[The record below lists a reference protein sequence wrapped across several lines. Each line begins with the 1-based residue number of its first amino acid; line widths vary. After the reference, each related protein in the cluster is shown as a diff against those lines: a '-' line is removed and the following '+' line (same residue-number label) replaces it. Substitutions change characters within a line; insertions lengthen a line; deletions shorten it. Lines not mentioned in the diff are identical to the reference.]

1 MGKVISV
8 ANQKGGVGKTT
19 TTVNLSTILA
29 SIVAIAVAIS
39 VHEFG
44 HAYSA
49 HLLGDDTAK
58 MYGRMTLNPAKHLD
72 AMGLIAMLIVH
83 IGWAKPVPVN
93 PNNFKNYKVGNII
106 VSLAGVTANIITAII
121 CILINK
127 EINMY
132 AINLIAQYVIMYNVG
147 FAAFNLLPI
156 PPLDGWG
163 IISSFIPYK
172 YNEIVYKYE
181 SMSSIIFLVLIIT
194 GAYSIFVSPIIN
206 VIWNI
211 LYLFI

>member
-1 MGKVISV
+1 MY
-8 ANQKGGVGKTT
+8 
-19 TTVNLSTILA
+19 NLSTILV
-29 SIVAIAVAIS
+29 SMVAIAVAIS

-72 AMGLIAMLIVH
+72 IMGLIAMLIVH

-93 PNNFKNYKVGNII
+93 PNNFKNYKVGNVI

-121 CILINK
+121 CVLINK
-127 EINMY
+127 YVNMF
-132 AINLIAQYVIMYNVG
+132 AINLIAQYVIVYNVG
-147 FAAFNLLPI
+147 FAAFNLLPL

-163 IISSFIPYK
+163 VISSFIPYK
-172 YNEIVYKYE
+172 YNEIAYKYE
-181 SMSSIIFLVLIIT
+181 SMSSMIFLIFILT
-194 GAYSIFVSPIIN
+194 GAYSIFVSPISNI
-206 VIWNI
+206 IWKI
-211 LYLFI
+211 VYLFA

>member
-1 MGKVISV
+1 
-8 ANQKGGVGKTT
+8 
-19 TTVNLSTILA
+19 
-29 SIVAIAVAIS
+29 
-39 VHEFG
+39 
-44 HAYSA
+44 
-49 HLLGDDTAK
+49 

-72 AMGLIAMLIVH
+72 IIGLISMLIFR

-106 VSLAGVTANIITAII
+106 VSLAGVAANIITAII
-121 CILINK
+121 CVLINK
-127 EINMY
+127 YVNMY
-132 AINLIAQYVIMYNVG
+132 AINEIAYAVIIYNVG

-163 IISSFIPYK
+163 LISSFIPYK

-181 SMSSIIFLVLIIT
+181 SMSSIIFLVLIFT

-206 VIWNI
+206 IIWNI
-211 LYLFI
+211 VYLFV

>member
-1 MGKVISV
+1 MYILSNILVQI
-8 ANQKGGVGKTT
+8 VG
-19 TTVNLSTILA
+19 
-29 SIVAIAVAIS
+29 IAVAIS

-72 AMGLIAMLIVH
+72 IMGLIAMLIVH

-93 PNNFKNYKVGNII
+93 PNNFKNYKVGNVI
-106 VSLAGVTANIITAII
+106 VSLAGVTANIIISII
-121 CILINK
+121 CVIIK
-127 EINMY
+127 KHVNMY
-132 AINLIAQYVIMYNVG
+132 AITEITSAIIIYNVS

-163 IISSFIPYK
+163 VISSFIPYK
-172 YNEIVYKYE
+172 YNEIAYKYE

-194 GAYSIFVSPIIN
+194 GAYSIFISPIIN
-206 VIWNI
+206 VIWKI
-211 LYLFI
+211 VYLFA

>member
-1 MGKVISV
+1 MYILSNILVQI
-8 ANQKGGVGKTT
+8 VG
-19 TTVNLSTILA
+19 
-29 SIVAIAVAIS
+29 IAVAIS

-72 AMGLIAMLIVH
+72 IMGLIAMLIVH

-93 PNNFKNYKVGNII
+93 PNNFKNYKVGNVI
-106 VSLAGVTANIITAII
+106 VSLAGVTANIIISII
-121 CILINK
+121 CVIIK
-127 EINMY
+127 KHVNMY
-132 AINLIAQYVIMYNVG
+132 AITEITSAIIIYNVS

-163 IISSFIPYK
+163 VISSFIPYK
-172 YNEIVYKYE
+172 YNEIAYKYE
-181 SMSSIIFLVLIIT
+181 SMSSIIFLVLIII
-194 GAYSIFVSPIIN
+194 GAYSIFISPIIN
-206 VIWNI
+206 VIWDI
-211 LYLFI
+211 LYLFM

>member
-1 MGKVISV
+1 MY
-8 ANQKGGVGKTT
+8 
-19 TTVNLSTILA
+19 NLSTILA

-127 EINMY
+127 YVNMD
-132 AINLIAQYVIMYNVG
+132 AINLIAYYVMIYNVG

-163 IISSFIPYK
+163 VISSFIPYK

-194 GAYSIFVSPIIN
+194 GAYSIFVSPISNI
-206 VIWNI
+206 IWKI
-211 LYLFI
+211 VYLFV

>member
-1 MGKVISV
+1 MY
-8 ANQKGGVGKTT
+8 
-19 TTVNLSTILA
+19 NLSTILA
-29 SIVAIAVAIS
+29 SMVAIAVAIS

-72 AMGLIAMLIVH
+72 IMGLIAMLIVH

-93 PNNFKNYKVGNII
+93 PNNFKNYKVGNVI

-121 CILINK
+121 CVLINK
-127 EINMY
+127 YVNMF
-132 AINLIAQYVIMYNVG
+132 AINLIAQYVIVYNVG
-147 FAAFNLLPI
+147 FAAFNLLPL

-163 IISSFIPYK
+163 VISSFIPYK
-172 YNEIVYKYE
+172 YNEIAYKYE
-181 SMSSIIFLVLIIT
+181 SMSSMIFLIFILT
-194 GAYSIFVSPIIN
+194 GAYSIFVSPISNI
-206 VIWNI
+206 IWKI
-211 LYLFI
+211 VYLFA

>member
-1 MGKVISV
+1 MY
-8 ANQKGGVGKTT
+8 
-19 TTVNLSTILA
+19 NLSTILA
-29 SIVAIAVAIS
+29 SMVAIAVAIS

-72 AMGLIAMLIVH
+72 IMGLIAMLIVH

-93 PNNFKNYKVGNII
+93 PNNFKNYKVGNVI

-121 CILINK
+121 CVLINK
-127 EINMY
+127 YVNMF
-132 AINLIAQYVIMYNVG
+132 AINLIAQYVIVYNVG

-163 IISSFIPYK
+163 VISSFIPYK
-172 YNEIVYKYE
+172 YNEIAYKYE

-194 GAYSIFVSPIIN
+194 GAYSIFISPIIN
-206 VIWNI
+206 VIWDI
-211 LYLFI
+211 LYLFM

>member
-1 MGKVISV
+1 MY
-8 ANQKGGVGKTT
+8 
-19 TTVNLSTILA
+19 NLSTILV
-29 SIVAIAVAIS
+29 SMVAIAVAIS

-72 AMGLIAMLIVH
+72 IMGLIAMLIVH

-93 PNNFKNYKVGNII
+93 PNNFKNYKVGNVI
-106 VSLAGVTANIITAII
+106 VSLAGVTANIIISII
-121 CILINK
+121 CVIIK
-127 EINMY
+127 KHVNMY
-132 AINLIAQYVIMYNVG
+132 AITEIKSAIIIYNVS

-163 IISSFIPYK
+163 VISSFIPYK
-172 YNEIVYKYE
+172 YNEIAYKYE

-194 GAYSIFVSPIIN
+194 GAYSIFISPIIN
-206 VIWNI
+206 VIWDI
-211 LYLFI
+211 LYLFM

>member
-1 MGKVISV
+1 MYILSNILVQI
-8 ANQKGGVGKTT
+8 VG
-19 TTVNLSTILA
+19 
-29 SIVAIAVAIS
+29 IAVAIS

-49 HLLGDDTAK
+49 HLLGEDTPK

-72 AMGLIAMLIVH
+72 IMGLIAMLIVH

-93 PNNFKNYKVGNII
+93 PNNFKNYKVGNVI
-106 VSLAGVTANIITAII
+106 VSLAGVTANIIISII
-121 CILINK
+121 CVIIK
-127 EINMY
+127 KHVNMY
-132 AINLIAQYVIMYNVG
+132 AITEITSAIIIYYVS

-163 IISSFIPYK
+163 VISSFIPYK
-172 YNEIVYKYE
+172 YNEIAYKYE

-194 GAYSIFVSPIIN
+194 GAYSIFISPIIN
-206 VIWNI
+206 VIWDI
-211 LYLFI
+211 LYLFM

>member
-1 MGKVISV
+1 MYILSNILVQI
-8 ANQKGGVGKTT
+8 VG
-19 TTVNLSTILA
+19 
-29 SIVAIAVAIS
+29 IAVAIS

-72 AMGLIAMLIVH
+72 IMGLIAMLIVH

-93 PNNFKNYKVGNII
+93 PNNFKNYKVGNVI
-106 VSLAGVTANIITAII
+106 VSLAGVTANIIISII
-121 CILINK
+121 CVIIK
-127 EINMY
+127 KHVNMY
-132 AINLIAQYVIMYNVG
+132 AITEITSAIIIYNVS

-163 IISSFIPYK
+163 VISSFIPYK
-172 YNEIVYKYE
+172 YNEIAYKYE

-194 GAYSIFVSPIIN
+194 GAYSIFLSTIIN
-206 VIWNI
+206 VIWDI
-211 LYLFI
+211 LYLFM

>member
-1 MGKVISV
+1 MY
-8 ANQKGGVGKTT
+8 
-19 TTVNLSTILA
+19 NLSTILV
-29 SIVAIAVAIS
+29 SMVAIAVAIS

-72 AMGLIAMLIVH
+72 IMGLIAMLIVH

-93 PNNFKNYKVGNII
+93 PNNFKNYKVGNVI
-106 VSLAGVTANIITAII
+106 VSLAGVTANIIISII
-121 CILINK
+121 CVIIK
-127 EINMY
+127 KHVNMY
-132 AINLIAQYVIMYNVG
+132 AITEITSAIIIYNVS

-163 IISSFIPYK
+163 VISSFLPYK
-172 YNEIVYKYE
+172 FRDFEIKYE
-181 SMSSIIFLVLIIT
+181 NIGYLVLIVLLVTNLGSYIT
-194 GAYSIFVSPIIN
+194 SPLVKLFWSIVVKVTGI
-206 VIWNI
+206 
-211 LYLFI
+211 Y

>member
-1 MGKVISV
+1 MY
-8 ANQKGGVGKTT
+8 
-19 TTVNLSTILA
+19 NLSTILA
-29 SIVAIAVAIS
+29 SMVAIAVAIS

-72 AMGLIAMLIVH
+72 IIGLIAMLIVH

-93 PNNFKNYKVGNII
+93 PNNFKNYKVGNIV

-121 CILINK
+121 CVLINK
-127 EINMY
+127 YVNMF
-132 AINLIAQYVIMYNVG
+132 AINLIAQYVIVYNVG

-163 IISSFIPYK
+163 VISSFIPYK
-172 YNEIVYKYE
+172 YNEIAYKYE

-206 VIWNI
+206 VIWDI
-211 LYLFI
+211 LYLFM

>member
-1 MGKVISV
+1 MY
-8 ANQKGGVGKTT
+8 
-19 TTVNLSTILA
+19 NLSTILA

-127 EINMY
+127 YVNMD
-132 AINLIAQYVIMYNVG
+132 AINLIAYYVMIYNVG

-156 PPLDGWG
+156 PPLDGWSV
-163 IISSFIPYK
+163 ISSFIPYK
-172 YNEIVYKYE
+172 YNEISYKYE

-194 GAYSIFVSPIIN
+194 GAYSIFVSPISNI
-206 VIWNI
+206 IWKI
-211 LYLFI
+211 VYLFI

>member
-1 MGKVISV
+1 MYILSNILVQI
-8 ANQKGGVGKTT
+8 VG
-19 TTVNLSTILA
+19 
-29 SIVAIAVAIS
+29 IAVAIS

-72 AMGLIAMLIVH
+72 IMGLIAMLIVH

-93 PNNFKNYKVGNII
+93 PNNFKNYKVGNVI
-106 VSLAGVTANIITAII
+106 VSLAGVTANIIISII
-121 CILINK
+121 CVIIK
-127 EINMY
+127 KHVNMY
-132 AINLIAQYVIMYNVG
+132 AITEITSAIIIYNVS
-147 FAAFNLLPI
+147 FAAFDLLPI

-163 IISSFIPYK
+163 VISSFIPYK
-172 YNEIVYKYE
+172 YNEIAYKYE

-194 GAYSIFVSPIIN
+194 GAYSIFISPIIN
-206 VIWNI
+206 VIWDI
-211 LYLFI
+211 LYLFM

>member
-1 MGKVISV
+1 MY
-8 ANQKGGVGKTT
+8 
-19 TTVNLSTILA
+19 NLSTILA

-127 EINMY
+127 YVNMD
-132 AINLIAQYVIMYNVG
+132 AINLIAYYVMIYNVG

-156 PPLDGWG
+156 PPLDGWSV
-163 IISSFIPYK
+163 ISSFIPYK

>member
-1 MGKVISV
+1 MYILSNILVQI
-8 ANQKGGVGKTT
+8 VG
-19 TTVNLSTILA
+19 
-29 SIVAIAVAIS
+29 IAVAIS

-72 AMGLIAMLIVH
+72 IMGLIAMLIVH

-93 PNNFKNYKVGNII
+93 PNNFKNYKVGNVI
-106 VSLAGVTANIITAII
+106 VSLAGVTANIIISII
-121 CILINK
+121 CVIIK
-127 EINMY
+127 KHVNMY
-132 AINLIAQYVIMYNVG
+132 AITEITSAIIIYNVS

-163 IISSFIPYK
+163 VRSSFIPYK
-172 YNEIVYKYE
+172 YNEIAYKYE

-194 GAYSIFVSPIIN
+194 GAYSIFISPIIN
-206 VIWNI
+206 VIWDI
-211 LYLFI
+211 LYLFM

>member
-1 MGKVISV
+1 MYILSNILVQI
-8 ANQKGGVGKTT
+8 VG
-19 TTVNLSTILA
+19 
-29 SIVAIAVAIS
+29 IAVAIS
-39 VHEFG
+39 VHDFG

-72 AMGLIAMLIVH
+72 IMGLIAMLIVH

-93 PNNFKNYKVGNII
+93 PNNFKNYKVGNVI
-106 VSLAGVTANIITAII
+106 VSLAGVTANIIISII
-121 CILINK
+121 CVIIK
-127 EINMY
+127 KHVNMY
-132 AINLIAQYVIMYNVG
+132 AITEITSAIIIYNVS

-163 IISSFIPYK
+163 VISSFIPYK
-172 YNEIVYKYE
+172 YNEIAYKYE

-194 GAYSIFVSPIIN
+194 GAYSIFISPIIN
-206 VIWNI
+206 VIWDI
-211 LYLFI
+211 LYLFM